1 MTRTLVLTLA
11 LVLGGASTAS
21 AARCKLPAGGFI
33 YAIGSSTLGSPLG
46 ELLDKALTRRG
57 FKFRKWAKASSGLAR
72 PDYFHWPS
80 KVPEVIRE
88 WNPDAFVVNL
98 GTNDFQAIYVAKGK
112 WIRPEEEDA
121 WRAEY
126 ARRVDEILE
135 LTAGKDKSRLV
146 VWVGPSPFPD
156 AKAKRLSVII
166 NDVIKARIKAFGGP
180 VFYVD
185 ATEPLITPSGDV
197 RREFKAAD
205 GKLKPVFRKDHIHT
219 TVEAVRDLMAEPT
232 GDILLDCTK
241 G

>member
-1 MTRTLVLTLA
+1 MLRTVVTCLIAVGL
-11 LVLGGASTAS
+11 ASTAS

-46 ELLDKALTRRG
+46 ELLDKALKRRG

-88 WNPDAFVVNL
+88 WKPDAFVVNL
-98 GTNDFQAIYVAKGK
+98 GTNDFQAIFLAKGK
-112 WIRPEEEDA
+112 WIRPEQEDA
-121 WRAEY
+121 WRVEY
-126 ARRVDEILE
+126 AKRVDEMLA
-135 LTAGKDKSRLV
+135 LTAGPDKSRLV

-156 AKAKRLSVII
+156 AKAKRMSVMI
-166 NDVIKARIKAFGGP
+166 NEVIKERIKAFGGP

-185 ATEPLITPSGDV
+185 ATDPLITSGGEV
-197 RREFKAAD
+197 RREFKGAD
-205 GKLKPVFRKDHIHT
+205 GTLKPVFRKDNIHT